1 MYDDQRVW
9 LIWHLILFTEIE
21 LVCAFI
27 LKKDIYK
34 KKTKK
39 HVFLPVLKYFQLKQ
53 KVLAGHIN

>member
-34 KKTKK
+34 KQQKK
-39 HVFLPVLKYFQLKQ
+39 NMFFFLC
-53 KVLAGHIN
+53 